1 MKTGKNPRI
10 PLEETQFAH
19 NDAAVFYDEHSSR
32 FMGLV
37 YRRLASRAA
46 ALDTGTCR
54 VLDVGTGNGLLPLE
68 LIKVRPGWQITGV
81 DISADMLK
89 LARVNAAKA
98 EVYGKIEF
106 LQAAA
111 TELPFANVSFD
122 IVISN
127 ASLHLWKDPVK
138 VFSEMARVTAPGG
151 YCLIRDN
158 LRVGRL
164 KPFLGLVGT
173 VMGMTA
179 RQRGLWMRA
188 VQSAYTAAEAGA
200 LLKQSGMKNAAVK
213 ALYPMMELEI
223 VWRKGI

>member
-1 MKTGKNPRI
+1 MKTGKNPRV

-37 YRRLASRAA
+37 YRRLAARAA
-46 ALDTGTCR
+46 ALELSTCR

-68 LIKVRPGWQITGV
+68 LLKARPDWHITGV

-98 EVYGKIEF
+98 NVYGKIEF
-106 LQAAA
+106 LQSPA
-111 TELPFANVSFD
+111 TELPFANSSFD

-158 LRVGRL
+158 LRVGKL
-164 KPFLGLVGT
+164 KPFLGFVGT
-173 VMGMTA
+173 MMGMTGE
-179 RQRGLWMRA
+179 QRRLWLKA
-188 VQSAYTAAEAGA
+188 VRSAYTAAEAGA
-200 LLKQSGMKNAAVK
+200 ILKQSAMKNAVVK
-213 ALYPMMELEI
+213 ALFPMMELEI
-223 VWRKGI
+223 VWRKG